1 MSATTRAARRIG
13 KGSGARAALLNAKRI
28 LTELVRDPAMLGME
42 ILLPVFFLLLT
53 VVGYSREPRPRTWIV
68 GIETAALAARPGL
81 EDAMREERRADGRPA
96 FELRAQGGT
105 DGAAARPAA
114 ARPAVLVLR
123 QDADGS
129 LVLEGDAMSS
139 DYVAASNAVEELF
152 DEARPERAGGLRL
165 VSATPSFRS
174 AASDFEAFVPGMMI
188 FAVLL
193 LIPQTAFIV
202 GRETRRGTLDRLA
215 GSGMGAASY
224 LGGAALSQSAFA
236 LIQGV
241 ILIAISFAV
250 GYPFGSAPFAAA
262 ALSLAILALFGLG
275 SVAQGLVVG
284 ALAKSDSS
292 AINLGS
298 TVAMLQV
305 FLSGSFFAMPAP
317 MIAAVGRPGLAGFAA
332 IRAYD
337 FLPATHAVDALR
349 RAMLDGGRGL
359 AAPIAAAAAPIAAM
373 AALTL
378 AYFAASAIFFRRRF
392 ARHSP

>member
-1 MSATTRAARRIG
+1 MSAVARG
-13 KGSGARAALLNAKRI
+13 GTRAALLNARRI
-28 LTELVRDPAMLGME
+28 LTELVRDPAMLGCE

-53 VVGYSREPRPRTWIV
+53 AVGYSREPRPLTWAV
-68 GIETAALAARPGL
+68 DAEPRALASRPAL
-81 EDAMREERRADGRPA
+81 EAAMRGARHADGRPA
-96 FELRAQGGT
+96 FELRAKDGT
-105 DGAAARPAA
+105 DVAEARPAA
-114 ARPAVLVLR
+114 ARAAAAYAAILVLR
-123 QDADGS
+123 QGGDGA
-129 LVLEGDAMSS
+129 LVLEGDAMSR
-139 DYVAASNAVEELF
+139 DYVAASNAVEELL

-165 VSATPSFRS
+165 VSAAPSFRS

-193 LIPQTAFIV
+193 LVPQTAFIV
-202 GRETRRGTLDRLA
+202 GRETRRGTLGRLS

-224 LGGAALSQSAFA
+224 LGGVALSQSAFA
-236 LIQGV
+236 LIQGL
-241 ILIAISFAV
+241 ILIAISYAV
-250 GYPFGSAPFAAA
+250 GYPFGGAPLAAA
-262 ALSLAILALFGLG
+262 AGSLAILALFGLG

-298 TVAMLQV
+298 MVAMLQV

-317 MIAAVGRPGLAGFAA
+317 IIAALGHPGQASFAA

-337 FLPATHAVDALR
+337 ALPATHAVAALR

-359 AAPIAAAAAPIAAM
+359 AGPIAAM

-378 AYFAASAIFFRRRF
+378 AYFAVSAIFFRRRF
-392 ARHSP
+392 MRPSA

>member
-1 MSATTRAARRIG
+1 MSAATKAGRRIG
-13 KGSGARAALLNAKRI
+13 KGSGARAALLNARRI
-28 LTELVRDPAMLGME
+28 LTELARDPAMLGME
-42 ILLPVFFLLLT
+42 ILLPVFFILLT
-53 VVGYSREPRPRTWIV
+53 VAGYSREPRPLTWAV
-68 GIETAALAARPGL
+68 DAEPRALASRPAL
-81 EDAMREERRADGRPA
+81 ESAMRGARHADGRPA

-105 DGAAARPAA
+105 GGAAA

-123 QDADGS
+123 QGEDGA
-129 LVLEGDAMSS
+129 LVLEGDAMSR
-139 DYVAASNAVEELF
+139 DYVAASNAVEELL

-224 LGGAALSQSAFA
+224 LGGVALSQSAFA
-236 LIQGV
+236 LIQGL

-250 GYPFGSAPFAAA
+250 GYPFGSAPLAAA

-317 MIAAVGRPGLAGFAA
+317 IIAALGHPGQASFAA

-337 FLPATHAVDALR
+337 ALPATHAVEALR

-359 AAPIAAAAAPIAAM
+359 AAPIAAM

-392 ARHSP
+392 MRPST